1 MLPDNLA
8 VIVTDVLS
16 YHQKKERICVPARSF
31 SAITLR
37 LKTPGK
43 YICRG
48 KAIPFEPVS
57 ICIVPEGVAYER
69 ATCEEEILVIH
80 FRLMNY
86 AMEEVQVFQVSDR
99 EKYETLFRKAL
110 EIKQENSIGSIYRI
124 TSVLYE
130 IFGELIR
137 DVGSTAREKDKRII
151 ESAETMGQHFRDPK
165 LSIESLAKQACVSP
179 AYYRRE
185 FHRLYGA
192 SPKAYLDTL
201 RIQYARSLLETGYFS
216 HKEIAAQCGFSD
228 VGYFRTV
235 FKRKIGKSIRQY
247 LSDPTR
253 NDH

>member
-8 VIVTDVLS
+8 VIATDVLN
-16 YHQKKERICVPARSF
+16 YHQKKERLSVPARTF

-37 LKTPGK
+37 LQTPGK
-43 YICRG
+43 YICKG
-48 KAIPFEPVS
+48 KTIPFEPVS

-69 ATCEEEILVIH
+69 ATLEEEILVIH

-86 AMEEVQVFQVSDR
+86 ALEEVQVFQVSDR
-99 EKYETLFRKAL
+99 EKYEALFRKAL
-110 EIKQENSIGSIYRI
+110 ALKNENNIGSIYRI

-130 IFGELIR
+130 ILGALVR
-137 DVGSTAREKDKRII
+137 DVGSTARAKDKRIMA
-151 ESAETMGQHFRDPK
+151 SAEAMAQYFKDPK
-165 LSIESLAKQACVSP
+165 LSIEGLAKQACVSP

-185 FHRLYGA
+185 FHRIYGA

-201 RIQYARSLLETGYFS
+201 RIQYAKSLLETGYFS
-216 HKEIAAQCGFSD
+216 QKEIAEQCGFSD

-235 FKRKIGKSIRQY
+235 FKRKIGKSIKQY

-253 NDH
+253 NDY

>member
-16 YHQKKERICVPARSF
+16 YHQKKERISVSARSF

-48 KAIPFEPVS
+48 KAIPFAPVS

-69 ATCEEEILVIH
+69 TTCEEEILVIH

-130 IFGELIR
+130 IFGELVR

-253 NDH
+253 NDY